1 MLPNLDFIGKPLI
14 YALTYLSL
22 LSGFYILFIF
32 FEYKKNFKTPKPKK
46 LPKVS
51 IIVPVYNGMKYLKSC
66 LTSLQKLNYPK
77 NKLEII
83 VVDDGS
89 EDESFKEA
97 KKFSFVSV
105 FRKKHSGKAKTM
117 NYGLNK
123 ATGEIVGVLDCDSVV
138 EKNVLKKMVG
148 YFEDESVGAVVSGI
162 RVYKPKNILEK
173 FQEIEYTLTLFF
185 RKNLSFV
192 KGLYVTPGVLS
203 LYRKSIFKKIG
214 KFRDNITEDLEITLR
229 ILSHDYNVR
238 CAPEAETYTIVPNK
252 LKELQKQRVRW
263 NIGLLI
269 NLKNYSFLIS
279 RRYKELGVI
288 LPFNLLTNFFLVIF
302 LSYILINFI
311 FNSINAVYLISITG
325 LETYLTNLLHFRY
338 SLGFLGSEFFLFFVI
353 TLMLSLI
360 LLVYT
365 LSLINTRVSFKI
377 ILSYLIYLTAS
388 GYLYLYFWFATFYKF
403 LRKDITW

>member
-325 LETYLTNLLHFRY
+325 LETYLTNLLHFRFLSNISY
-338 SLGFLGSEFFLFFVI
+338 CFRIFISLFLVCNFL
-353 TLMLSLI
+353 
-360 LLVYT
+360 
-365 LSLINTRVSFKI
+365 
-377 ILSYLIYLTAS
+377 
-388 GYLYLYFWFATFYKF
+388 
-403 LRKDITW
+403 